1 MPESAQ
7 VLVIGGGPAGA
18 TVAGLLAREGMT
30 VVLAERERFPRYH
43 IGESI
48 LPSSLSILDLLG
60 AKDKV
65 SGHGFQIKRGVLFR
79 WGPDNWSLSFNELG
93 DDTPYAWQVVRSEF
107 DQILLDHAAE
117 LGADVRQG
125 VTVKDLRFDRGRA
138 VAATWS
144 ESRNS
149 IANEISFDYLVDAS
163 GRSGV
168 LANRYLKN
176 RRFNDMFKNVA
187 VWQYWAG
194 APALAGAPEGSTG
207 VFSTPGGWFWTIPLH
222 DGTLSVGL
230 VTGRD
235 AFSERRNELG
245 GSQEVYEEAVS
256 QCPGVRDLLAGARP
270 TSPVRIEQ
278 DYSYAADAFTAPGCL
293 LAGDAACFLDPLL
306 STGVHLATYSGM
318 VGAAAIATV
327 LRGEMAEEEAFG
339 FYERSYRRAYE
350 RMVLLVSAFYQT
362 YRGKDY
368 HFYHAQRLSARD
380 KESLRLHETFLRIAS
395 GIEDMEDAKSA
406 AYDLAVDELI
416 GGRAPG
422 ESPFRYIPEMRAE
435 PTSAR
440 NAIGGL
446 YVRLDPP
453 LGLARVSAG
462 VRTRGP
468 EMRAAQ

>member
-1 MPESAQ
+1 MQ
-7 VLVIGGGPAGA
+7 
-18 TVAGLLAREGMT
+18 GLT

-93 DDTPYAWQVVRSEF
+93 DDTPHAWQVVRSEF
-107 DQILLDHAAE
+107 DQILLDHAAG

-138 VAATWS
+138 VAATLS
-144 ESRNS
+144 ESRES
-149 IANEISFDYLVDAS
+149 LANEISFDYLVDAS

-168 LANRYLKN
+168 LANRYLRN

-187 VWQYWAG
+187 VWRYWAG

-207 VFSTPGGWFWTIPLH
+207 VFSTPSGWFWAIPLH

-235 AFSERRNELG
+235 AFSVRRHELG

-256 QCPGVRDLLAGARP
+256 QCPAVRDFLAGARP
-270 TSPVRIEQ
+270 ASPVRIEQ
-278 DYSYAADAFTAPGCL
+278 DYSYTAGAFTAPGCL

-318 VGAAAIATV
+318 IGAAAIATV
-327 LRGEMAEEEAFG
+327 LRGEMGEDEAFG

-440 NAIGGL
+440 NAIGGI

-453 LGLARVSAG
+453 LGLVRVSEG
-462 VRTRGP
+462 VLTREPG
-468 EMRAAQ
+468 MGAAQ